1 MSPTPDLRREE
12 YICTTRACTY
22 INIFMD
28 AASSETAQE
37 PVRFRAG
44 KKRKAYRQRTQED
57 QDTVPETTQS
67 PPAVSAPVSSEKPT
81 LRDTPDDG
89 EDGEGSVAAAL
100 RLRNARRARLGGVAF
115 RNTNRL
121 DDDINSE
128 RALVLHDAD
137 DASNGENVIKGVTDR
152 FTHQTGRLADL
163 NDKHMM
169 DYIESRLSNRA
180 DGNSSQNT
188 ASASASD
195 STRQTTATASNH
207 ESGRAVMQGQLVEID
222 LGDHSNASRTGHT
235 GQRDGITDG
244 ERKAKKPRLRRDG
257 KPWRPRNRRD
267 SDALKR
273 DQIVDEILREARL
286 DLYEPTL
293 EQTSSTAGAD
303 QDGAADER
311 LAEEFRQQFL
321 EDVAE
326 RQLRKKKAAT
336 QAARPGTEEVL
347 KGPKLGGSRNA
358 RAQMRD
364 LLLKKEKE
372 GKK

>member
-1 MSPTPDLRREE
+1 
-12 YICTTRACTY
+12 
-22 INIFMD
+22 
-28 AASSETAQE
+28 
-37 PVRFRAG
+37 
-44 KKRKAYRQRTQED
+44 
-57 QDTVPETTQS
+57 
-67 PPAVSAPVSSEKPT
+67 
-81 LRDTPDDG
+81 
-89 EDGEGSVAAAL
+89 
-100 RLRNARRARLGGVAF
+100 
-115 RNTNRL
+115 
-121 DDDINSE
+121 
-128 RALVLHDAD
+128 
-137 DASNGENVIKGVTDR
+137 
-152 FTHQTGRLADL
+152 
-163 NDKHMM
+163 
-169 DYIESRLSNRA
+169 
-180 DGNSSQNT
+180 
-188 ASASASD
+188 
-195 STRQTTATASNH
+195 
-207 ESGRAVMQGQLVEID
+207 MQGQLVEID
-222 LGDHSNASRTGHT
+222 LGDHGNASRTGRT
-235 GQRDGITDG
+235 AQGDGIADG

-286 DLYEPTL
+286 DLYEPTP

-326 RQLRKKKAAT
+326 RQLRKKKAAN

>member
-1 MSPTPDLRREE
+1 
-12 YICTTRACTY
+12 
-22 INIFMD
+22 MD
-28 AASSETAQE
+28 ATSSETAPE
-37 PVRFRAG
+37 PIRFRAG
-44 KKRKAYRQRTQED
+44 KKRKAYRQRAQGEED
-57 QDTVPETTQS
+57 TLAETIQP
-67 PPAVSAPVSSEKPT
+67 PPAVSASVSSDKPAQ
-81 LRDTPDDG
+81 RDTPDDNDE

-100 RLRNARRARLGGVAF
+100 RLRNARRGRFGGVAF
-115 RNTNRL
+115 RNTGRP
-121 DDDINSE
+121 DDDTNSE
-128 RALVLHDAD
+128 RALVLHDID
-137 DASNGENVIKGVTDR
+137 DASNAESVIKGVTDR

-163 NDKHMM
+163 NDRHMM

-180 DGNSSQNT
+180 GGNSSQT
-188 ASASASD
+188 TTSASPSD
-195 STRQTTATASNH
+195 PARQLATTTSNH

-222 LGDHSNASRTGHT
+222 LGDHGDVPRSGHAT
-235 GQRDGITDG
+235 QGDGAADG
-244 ERKAKKPRLRRDG
+244 ERRAKKPRLRRDG

-267 SDALKR
+267 SDAVKR

-286 DLYEPTL
+286 DLYEPSP

-326 RQLRKKKAAT
+326 RQLRKKKAAS